1 MAHITFDYSK
11 LLDKFVSPHELNYMQ
26 MFVTAADVALRDGTG
41 QGAEMTGWLELPENY
56 DRGEFARIQQAAAKI
71 QSDSEVLIVIGIG
84 GSYLG
89 ARAAIDFLNNSF
101 VNLQSKEKRKTPQI
115 LYAGNSIS
123 SNYLADLVE
132 YVQDKDFSVNV
143 IDRKSVV

>member
-1 MAHITFDYSK
+1 
-11 LLDKFVSPHELNYMQ
+11 
-26 MFVTAADVALRDGTG
+26 
-41 QGAEMTGWLELPENY
+41 MTGWLELPENY

-115 LYAGNSIS
+115 CTQEIQFLLTTWLIWLSMYKIKIF
-123 SNYLADLVE
+123 
-132 YVQDKDFSVNV
+132 Q
-143 IDRKSVV
+143 